1 MSVWHKGQKRNL
13 AGFALLEALI
23 AIVILMFGLL
33 GLAGLLAKT
42 HTAEFE
48 SYQRKQAVILLEDM
62 LGRVSANP
70 SAATCYAV
78 SASNGSGYL
87 GDSSSTAGACA
98 AGTDNIPTSDE
109 AARANTDLS
118 DWSTLLKGASEVQ
131 SGNKVGAAMKARGCV
146 VNNGAVS
153 GFPNVTKYTIS
164 VAWQG
169 TTEFGLPSD
178 DTLCAKGSYS
188 SDGLRRVIS
197 VPVYIPNLN

>member
-1 MSVWHKGQKRNL
+1 MSVGHKGQKRHS
-13 AGFALLEALI
+13 AGFSLLEVLI

-62 LGRVSANP
+62 VGRVSANP

-78 SASNGSGYL
+78 SASSGSGYL

-98 AGTDNIPTSDE
+98 AGADNIPTSDE
-109 AARANTDLS
+109 ATRANTDLS
-118 DWSTLLKGASEVQ
+118 DWSALLKGASEVQ
-131 SGNKVGAAMKARGCV
+131 SGNKVGAAMKARGCI

-153 GFPNVTKYTIS
+153 GFSNVTKFTIS

-169 TTEFGLPSD
+169 TTEMSLPSD
-178 DTLCAKGSYS
+178 DTLCAKGSYG
-188 SDGLRRVIS
+188 SDGLRRIIS
-197 VPVYIPNLN
+197 VPVYFPNLN